1 MDTNEIKSKI
11 ENAKNTLSGVAADIA
26 EKCKETPEMVKRMT
40 EKLNNNHAGDNDFE
54 KDAK

>member
-11 ENAKNTLSGVAADIA
+11 ENAKNTLSGVATDIA
-26 EKCKETPEMVKRMT
+26 EKCKETPEMIKRMT